1 MVQRSLINS
10 ITNTSYR
17 SRILSK
23 HDLEIEEML
32 RKWQMTNFL
41 SKMTQDY
48 EQNQQNQQIIN
59 VFLTEVSILER
70 NISNEV

>member
-1 MVQRSLINS
+1 
-10 ITNTSYR
+10 
-17 SRILSK
+17 LSK